1 VSRVSY
7 QVEDTRIGQVA
18 NYDKLTMDVWTD
30 GSIQPEE
37 AVSLGAKVFMEHL
50 NIFVGLTDDAQKA
63 EIMVEKE
70 EDQKEKLHE
79 MTIEELA
86 LYVSSNNYMKRE
98 GINTSQKHQ

>member
-1 VSRVSY
+1 NRPIRGIADDSICKTVSRVSY
-7 QVEDTRIGQVA
+7 QVEDTRSGQVA

-70 EDQKEKLHE
+70 EDQKEKLLE
-79 MTIEELA
+79 MTIEELD
-86 LYVSSNNYMKRE
+86 LS
-98 GINTSQKHQ
+98 